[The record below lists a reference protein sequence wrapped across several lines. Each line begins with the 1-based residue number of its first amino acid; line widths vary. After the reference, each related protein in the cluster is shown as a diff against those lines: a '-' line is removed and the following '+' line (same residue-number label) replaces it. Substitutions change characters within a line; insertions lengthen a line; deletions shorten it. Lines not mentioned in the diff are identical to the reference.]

1 MKEFAYSE
9 PCLDEEDKK
18 AVLEVLNSKQLEFAY
33 SEPCLDEEDK
43 KAVLEVLNS
52 KQLTQG
58 KRSLLFEEAL
68 CEFLGVKHALVF
80 NSATSA
86 LLTLYRNFSDFN
98 ADCNEIIT
106 TPISFVATANMLLE
120 SGYKPVFA
128 EIKNDGNIDELA
140 LEKLI
145 NERTKAI
152 VSVDYAGKSVE
163 IGSIQKLCKR
173 HSLSFLSDS
182 SHALGSEYQNKK
194 VGGFALASVFS
205 FHAIKPITTAEGGA
219 VVTNDGEL
227 YEKMKLF
234 RSHGML
240 KKDFFEGEV
249 KSIGHNFRLN
259 EIQSALGLSQLKKA
273 PLLMQKREEI
283 ALVYDRIFKDN
294 PYFTPLHPLLKDK
307 SSNHLYPILMRQKF
321 FTCKKLI
328 LENLHKHGILAQ
340 VHYKPIYQYQL
351 YQQLFNTAP
360 LKSAEDF
367 YRAEISLP
375 CHANLDLG
383 SVQNIAHGVLK
394 TFENLKVK

>member
-18 AVLEVLNSKQLEFAY
+18 V
-33 SEPCLDEEDK
+33 
-43 KAVLEVLNS
+43 VLEVLNS

-128 EIKNDGNIDELA
+128 EVKNDGNIDELA

-145 NERTKAI
+145 NEKTKAI

-219 VVTNDGEL
+219 VVTNDNEL
-227 YEKMKLF
+227 YEKMKWF
-234 RSHGML
+234 RSHGMI

-283 ALVYDRIFKDN
+283 ALTYDRIFKDN

-328 LENLHKHGILAQ
+328 LENLHKRGILAQ

-375 CHANLDLG
+375 CHANLDLE

-394 TFENLKVK
+394 TFENLKIE

>member
-1 MKEFAYSE
+1 MK
-9 PCLDEEDKK
+9 
-18 AVLEVLNSKQLEFAY
+18 EFAY

-145 NERTKAI
+145 NKKTKAI

-219 VVTNDGEL
+219 VVTNDNEL
-227 YEKMKLF
+227 YEKMKWF

-273 PLLMQKREEI
+273 PILMQKREEI

-328 LENLHKHGILAQ
+328 LENLHKRGILAQ

-375 CHANLDLG
+375 CHANLDLE

-394 TFENLKVK
+394 TFENLKIE

>member
-1 MKEFAYSE
+1 MK
-9 PCLDEEDKK
+9 
-18 AVLEVLNSKQLEFAY
+18 EFAY

-86 LLTLYRNFSDFN
+86 LLTLYRNFSEFS

-120 SGYKPVFA
+120 SGYTPVFA
-128 EIKNDGNIDELA
+128 EVKNDGNIDELA

-145 NERTKAI
+145 TKKTKAI

-163 IGSIQKLCKR
+163 VGSIQKLCKK

-219 VVTNDGEL
+219 VVTNNSEL

-240 KKDFFEGEV
+240 KKNFFEGEV

-273 PLLMQKREEI
+273 PFLMQKREEI

-321 FTCKKLI
+321 FIFKKLI
-328 LENLHKHGILAQ
+328 LENLHKRGILAQ

-367 YRAEISLP
+367 YNAEISLP
-375 CHANLDLG
+375 CHANLNLE

-394 TFENLKVK
+394 TFEGFKIE

>member
-1 MKEFAYSE
+1 MK
-9 PCLDEEDKK
+9 
-18 AVLEVLNSKQLEFAY
+18 EFAY

-58 KRSLLFEEAL
+58 KYSLLFEEAL

-98 ADCNEIIT
+98 AHCNEIIT

-120 SGYKPVFA
+120 SGYRPVFA
-128 EIKNDGNIDELA
+128 GIKNDGNIDELA

-145 NERTKAI
+145 TKKTKAI

-163 IGSIQKLCKR
+163 AKSIQKLCKK

-219 VVTNDGEL
+219 VVTNDSEL
-227 YEKMKLF
+227 YEKMKSF

-283 ALVYDRIFKDN
+283 ALVYDKIFKDN
-294 PYFTPLHPLLKDK
+294 PYFTPLHPLLKDQ
-307 SSNHLYPILMRQKF
+307 SSNHLYPILMDQKF
-321 FTCKKLI
+321 FTFKRSI
-328 LENLHKHGILAQ
+328 LESLHKLGILAQ

-360 LKSAEDF
+360 LKSVQDF
-367 YRAEISLP
+367 YDAEISLP
-375 CHANLDLG
+375 CHANLDLE

-394 TFENLKVK
+394 TFEGFNRISSI

>member
-1 MKEFAYSE
+1 MK
-9 PCLDEEDKK
+9 
-18 AVLEVLNSKQLEFAY
+18 EFAY

-145 NERTKAI
+145 NEKTKAI

-163 IGSIQKLCKR
+163 IESIQKLCKR

-219 VVTNDGEL
+219 VVTNDNEL
-227 YEKMKLF
+227 YEKMKWF
-234 RSHGML
+234 RSHGMI

-328 LENLHKHGILAQ
+328 LENLHKRGILVQ

-375 CHANLDLG
+375 CHANLDLE

-394 TFENLKVK
+394 TFEDLKIE

>member
-1 MKEFAYSE
+1 MK
-9 PCLDEEDKK
+9 
-18 AVLEVLNSKQLEFAY
+18 EFAY

-145 NERTKAI
+145 NEKTKAI

-163 IGSIQKLCKR
+163 VGSIQKLCKR

-219 VVTNDGEL
+219 VVTNDSEL
-227 YEKMKLF
+227 YEKMKWF

-273 PLLMQKREEI
+273 PLLMQKREEV
-283 ALVYDRIFKDN
+283 ALIYDKIFKDS

-328 LENLHKHGILAQ
+328 LENLHKRGILAQ

-360 LKSAEDF
+360 LKSAQDF

-375 CHANLDLG
+375 CHANLDLE
-383 SVQNIAHGVLK
+383 SAQTIAHGVLK
-394 TFENLKVK
+394 TFEDLKIE

>member
-1 MKEFAYSE
+1 MK
-9 PCLDEEDKK
+9 
-18 AVLEVLNSKQLEFAY
+18 EFAY

-120 SGYKPVFA
+120 SGYRPVFA
-128 EIKNDGNIDELA
+128 EVKNDGNIDELA

-145 NERTKAI
+145 NEKTKAI

-163 IGSIQKLCKR
+163 IESIQKLCKK

-219 VVTNDGEL
+219 VVTNDSGL
-227 YEKMKLF
+227 HEKMKSF
-234 RSHGML
+234 RSHGMI

-249 KSIGHNFRLN
+249 KSVGYNFRLN

-273 PLLMQKREEI
+273 PFLMQKREEA
-283 ALVYDRIFKDN
+283 ALTYDRIFKDN
-294 PYFTPLHPLLKDK
+294 PYFTPLHPLLKDQ
-307 SSNHLYPILMRQKF
+307 SSNHLYPILMDQKF

-328 LENLHKHGILAQ
+328 LENLHKLGILAQ

-367 YRAEISLP
+367 YNAEISLP
-375 CHANLDLG
+375 CHANLDLE

-394 TFENLKVK
+394 TFESFKID

>member
-18 AVLEVLNSKQLEFAY
+18 AVLEVLNSKQI
-33 SEPCLDEEDK
+33 
-43 KAVLEVLNS
+43 
-52 KQLTQG
+52 TQG

-145 NERTKAI
+145 NKKTKAI

-163 IGSIQKLCKR
+163 AGSIQKLCKR

-219 VVTNDGEL
+219 IVTNDGEL

-375 CHANLDLG
+375 CHANLDLE
-383 SVQNIAHGVLK
+383 SAQTIAHGVLK
-394 TFENLKVK
+394 TFEGFVKG

>member
-1 MKEFAYSE
+1 MK
-9 PCLDEEDKK
+9 
-18 AVLEVLNSKQLEFAY
+18 EFAY

-128 EIKNDGNIDELA
+128 EIKNDGNINELA

-163 IGSIQKLCKR
+163 IESIQKLCKR

-227 YEKMKLF
+227 YEKMKWF
-234 RSHGML
+234 RSHGMI

-328 LENLHKHGILAQ
+328 LENLHKRGILAQ

-375 CHANLDLG
+375 CHANLDLE

-394 TFENLKVK
+394 TFEDLKVE

>member
-1 MKEFAYSE
+1 MK
-9 PCLDEEDKK
+9 
-18 AVLEVLNSKQLEFAY
+18 EFAY

-86 LLTLYRNFSDFN
+86 LLTLYRNFSEFS

-120 SGYKPVFA
+120 SGYTPVFA
-128 EIKNDGNIDELA
+128 GIKNDGNIDELA

-145 NERTKAI
+145 TKKTKAI

-163 IGSIQKLCKR
+163 TESIQKLCKK

-219 VVTNDGEL
+219 VVTNNSEL

-273 PLLMQKREEI
+273 PFLMQKREEA
-283 ALVYDRIFKDN
+283 ALTYDRIFKDN

-328 LENLHKHGILAQ
+328 LESLHKRGILAQ

-367 YRAEISLP
+367 YNAEISLP
-375 CHANLDLG
+375 CHANLNLE
-383 SVQNIAHGVLK
+383 NAKAIAHGVLK
-394 TFENLKVK
+394 TFEGFKID

>member
-1 MKEFAYSE
+1 MK
-9 PCLDEEDKK
+9 
-18 AVLEVLNSKQLEFAY
+18 EFAY

-86 LLTLYRNFSDFN
+86 LLTLYRNFSGFN

-128 EIKNDGNIDELA
+128 GIKNDGNIDELA

-145 NERTKAI
+145 NEKTKAI

-163 IGSIQKLCKR
+163 AESIQKLCKK

-182 SHALGSEYQNKK
+182 SHALGSEYQDQK
-194 VGGFALASVFS
+194 VGSFALASVFS

-219 VVTNDGEL
+219 VVTNDSGL
-227 YEKMKLF
+227 HEKMKWF

-249 KSIGHNFRLN
+249 KSVGHNFRLN

-273 PLLMQKREEI
+273 PLFMQKREEV

-328 LENLHKHGILAQ
+328 LENLHKRGILAQ

-375 CHANLDLG
+375 CHANLNLE

-394 TFENLKVK
+394 TFENLKIE

>member
-1 MKEFAYSE
+1 MK
-9 PCLDEEDKK
+9 
-18 AVLEVLNSKQLEFAY
+18 EFAY

-128 EIKNDGNIDELA
+128 GIKNDGNIDELA

-145 NERTKAI
+145 NEKTKAI

-219 VVTNDGEL
+219 VVTNDSGL

-259 EIQSALGLSQLKKA
+259 EIQSTLGLSQLKKA

-328 LENLHKHGILAQ
+328 LENLHKRGILAQ

-360 LKSAEDF
+360 LKNAEDF

-375 CHANLDLG
+375 CHANLDLE

-394 TFENLKVK
+394 TFEGFKIE

>member
-1 MKEFAYSE
+1 MK
-9 PCLDEEDKK
+9 
-18 AVLEVLNSKQLEFAY
+18 EFAY

-145 NERTKAI
+145 NEKTKAI

-227 YEKMKLF
+227 YEKMKWF
-234 RSHGML
+234 RSHGMI

-328 LENLHKHGILAQ
+328 LENLHKRGILAQ

-375 CHANLDLG
+375 CHANLDLE
-383 SVQNIAHGVLK
+383 SVQNIAHGILK
-394 TFENLKVK
+394 TFEGFKIE

>member
-1 MKEFAYSE
+1 MK
-9 PCLDEEDKK
+9 
-18 AVLEVLNSKQLEFAY
+18 EFAY

-68 CEFLGVKHALVF
+68 CEFLGVRHALVF

-145 NERTKAI
+145 NEKTKAI

-227 YEKMKLF
+227 HEKMKLF

-283 ALVYDRIFKDN
+283 ALIYDRIFKDN

-321 FTCKKLI
+321 FACKKLI
-328 LENLHKHGILAQ
+328 LENLHERGILAQ

-360 LKSAEDF
+360 LKSAQDF

-375 CHANLDLG
+375 CHANLDLE
-383 SVQNIAHGVLK
+383 SAQTIAHGVLK
-394 TFENLKVK
+394 TFENLKIE

>member
-1 MKEFAYSE
+1 MK
-9 PCLDEEDKK
+9 
-18 AVLEVLNSKQLEFAY
+18 EFAY

-128 EIKNDGNIDELA
+128 EVKNDGNIDELA

-145 NERTKAI
+145 NEKTKAI

-163 IGSIQKLCKR
+163 IGSIQKLCKK

-194 VGGFALASVFS
+194 VGSFALASVFS

-219 VVTNDGEL
+219 VVTNDSEL
-227 YEKMKLF
+227 YEKMKWF

-283 ALVYDRIFKDN
+283 ALTYDRIFKDN

-328 LENLHKHGILAQ
+328 LENLHKRGILAQ

-375 CHANLDLG
+375 CHANLNLE
-383 SVQNIAHGVLK
+383 SAQTIAHGVLK
-394 TFENLKVK
+394 TFEDLKIE

>member
-1 MKEFAYSE
+1 MK
-9 PCLDEEDKK
+9 
-18 AVLEVLNSKQLEFAY
+18 EFAY

-145 NERTKAI
+145 NKKTKAI

-227 YEKMKLF
+227 HEKMKWF
-234 RSHGML
+234 RSHGMI

-249 KSIGHNFRLN
+249 KSIGYNFRLN

-283 ALVYDRIFKDN
+283 ALIYDRIFKDN

-375 CHANLDLG
+375 CHANLDLE
-383 SVQNIAHGVLK
+383 SVHNIAHGVLK
-394 TFENLKVK
+394 TFEDLKVE

>member
-1 MKEFAYSE
+1 MK
-9 PCLDEEDKK
+9 K
-18 AVLEVLNSKQLEFAY
+18 FAY

-58 KRSLLFEEAL
+58 KYSLLFEEAL

-86 LLTLYRNFSDFN
+86 LLTLYRNFSEFS

-120 SGYKPVFA
+120 SGYTPVFA
-128 EIKNDGNIDELA
+128 EVKNDGNIDELA

-145 NERTKAI
+145 TKKTKAI

-163 IGSIQKLCKR
+163 AGSIQKLCKK

-219 VVTNDGEL
+219 VVTNDSEL
-227 YEKMKLF
+227 YEKMKSF
-234 RSHGML
+234 RSHGMI

-249 KSIGHNFRLN
+249 KSVGYNFRPN

-273 PLLMQKREEI
+273 PLLRQKREEV
-283 ALVYDRIFKDN
+283 ALIYDRIFKDN
-294 PYFTPLHPLLKDK
+294 PYFTPLHPLLKHQ

-328 LENLHKHGILAQ
+328 LENLHKLGILAQ

-367 YRAEISLP
+367 YSAEISLP
-375 CHANLDLG
+375 CHANLDLE
-383 SVQNIAHGVLK
+383 SVQNITHGVLK
-394 TFENLKVK
+394 TFEGFNRMGFI

>member
-18 AVLEVLNSKQLEFAY
+18 AVLEVLNSKQI
-33 SEPCLDEEDK
+33 
-43 KAVLEVLNS
+43 
-52 KQLTQG
+52 TQG

-68 CEFLGVKHALVF
+68 CEFLGVKHALAF

-86 LLTLYRNFSDFN
+86 LLTLYRNFSDFS

-106 TPISFVATANMLLE
+106 TPMSFVATANMLLE
-120 SGYKPVFA
+120 SGYTPVFA
-128 EIKNDGNIDELA
+128 GIKNDGNIDELA

-145 NERTKAI
+145 TKKTKAI

-163 IGSIQKLCKR
+163 IESIQELCKK

-219 VVTNDGEL
+219 VVTNDSEL

-249 KSIGHNFRLN
+249 KSVGHNFRLN

-273 PLLMQKREEI
+273 PFLMQKREEA
-283 ALVYDRIFKDN
+283 ALTYDRIFKDN

-307 SSNHLYPILMRQKF
+307 SSNHLYPILMCQKF
-321 FTCKKLI
+321 FIFKKLI
-328 LENLHKHGILAQ
+328 LENLHKRGILAQ

-367 YRAEISLP
+367 YNAEISLP
-375 CHANLDLG
+375 CHANLNLE

-394 TFENLKVK
+394 TFENLKIE

>member
-1 MKEFAYSE
+1 MK
-9 PCLDEEDKK
+9 
-18 AVLEVLNSKQLEFAY
+18 EFAY

-86 LLTLYRNFSDFN
+86 LLTLYRNFSDFST
-98 ADCNEIIT
+98 DCNEIIT

-163 IGSIQKLCKR
+163 VESIQKLCKR

-227 YEKMKLF
+227 YEKIKLF

-283 ALVYDRIFKDN
+283 ALTYDKIFKDN

-328 LENLHKHGILAQ
+328 LENLHKRGILAQ

-375 CHANLDLG
+375 CHANLDLE

-394 TFENLKVK
+394 TFENLKIE

>member
-1 MKEFAYSE
+1 MK
-9 PCLDEEDKK
+9 
-18 AVLEVLNSKQLEFAY
+18 EFAY

-219 VVTNDGEL
+219 VVTNDSEL
-227 YEKMKLF
+227 HEKMKWF

-360 LKSAEDF
+360 LKSAQDF

-375 CHANLDLG
+375 CHANLDLE

-394 TFENLKVK
+394 TFEDLKVE

>member
-1 MKEFAYSE
+1 MK
-9 PCLDEEDKK
+9 
-18 AVLEVLNSKQLEFAY
+18 EFAY

-120 SGYKPVFA
+120 SGYTPVFA
-128 EIKNDGNIDELA
+128 EVKNDGNIDELA

-145 NERTKAI
+145 NEKTKAI

-163 IGSIQKLCKR
+163 IESIQKLCKR

-182 SHALGSEYQNKK
+182 SHALGSEYHNKK
-194 VGGFALASVFS
+194 VGDFALASVFS

-219 VVTNDGEL
+219 VVTNDSEL
-227 YEKMKLF
+227 HEKMKLF

-273 PLLMQKREEI
+273 PFLMQKREEI

-307 SSNHLYPILMRQKF
+307 SSNHLYPILMDQKF

-328 LENLHKHGILAQ
+328 LENLHKRGILAQ

-375 CHANLDLG
+375 CHANLDLE
-383 SVQNIAHGVLK
+383 SVQNIAHSVLK
-394 TFENLKVK
+394 TFESFNRISSI

>member
-18 AVLEVLNSKQLEFAY
+18 AVLEVLNSKQI
-33 SEPCLDEEDK
+33 
-43 KAVLEVLNS
+43 
-52 KQLTQG
+52 TQG

-68 CEFLGVKHALVF
+68 CEFLGVKHALAF

-86 LLTLYRNFSDFN
+86 LLTLYRNFSDFS

-106 TPISFVATANMLLE
+106 TPMSFVATANMLLE
-120 SGYKPVFA
+120 SGYTPVFA
-128 EIKNDGNIDELA
+128 GIKNDGNIDELA

-145 NERTKAI
+145 TKKTKAI

-163 IGSIQKLCKR
+163 IESIQELCKK

-219 VVTNDGEL
+219 VVTNDSEL
-227 YEKMKLF
+227 HEKMKLF

-273 PLLMQKREEI
+273 PFLMQKREEV

-307 SSNHLYPILMRQKF
+307 SSNHLYPILMDQKF
-321 FTCKKLI
+321 FTFKRSI
-328 LENLHKHGILAQ
+328 LESLHKLGILAQ

-367 YRAEISLP
+367 YNAEISLP
-375 CHANLDLG
+375 CHANLNLE
-383 SVQNIAHGVLK
+383 SVQNITHGVLK
-394 TFENLKVK
+394 TFEGFNRISSV

>member
-18 AVLEVLNSKQLEFAY
+18 AVLEVLNSKQI
-33 SEPCLDEEDK
+33 
-43 KAVLEVLNS
+43 
-52 KQLTQG
+52 TQG

-68 CEFLGVKHALVF
+68 CEFLGVKHALAF

-86 LLTLYRNFSDFN
+86 LLTLYRNFSDFS

-106 TPISFVATANMLLE
+106 TPMSFVATANMLLE
-120 SGYKPVFA
+120 SGYTPVFA
-128 EIKNDGNIDELA
+128 GIKNDGNIDELA

-145 NERTKAI
+145 TKKTKAI

-163 IGSIQKLCKR
+163 IESIQELCKK

-219 VVTNDGEL
+219 VVTNDSEL

-273 PLLMQKREEI
+273 PLLMQKREEV

-307 SSNHLYPILMRQKF
+307 SSNHLYPILMDQKF
-321 FTCKKLI
+321 FTFKRSI
-328 LENLHKHGILAQ
+328 LENLHKLGILAQ

-367 YRAEISLP
+367 YNAEISLP
-375 CHANLDLG
+375 CHANLNLE
-383 SVQNIAHGVLK
+383 SVQNIAHSVLK
-394 TFENLKVK
+394 TFESFKID

>member
-1 MKEFAYSE
+1 MK
-9 PCLDEEDKK
+9 
-18 AVLEVLNSKQLEFAY
+18 EFAY

-86 LLTLYRNFSDFN
+86 LLTLYRNFSGFN

-219 VVTNDGEL
+219 VVTNDNEL
-227 YEKMKLF
+227 YEKMKWF
-234 RSHGML
+234 RSHGMI

-328 LENLHKHGILAQ
+328 LENLHKRGILAQ

-375 CHANLDLG
+375 CHANLDLE

-394 TFENLKVK
+394 TFEGFKIE

>member
-1 MKEFAYSE
+1 MK
-9 PCLDEEDKK
+9 
-18 AVLEVLNSKQLEFAY
+18 EFAY

-86 LLTLYRNFSDFN
+86 LLTLYRNFSDFS

-145 NERTKAI
+145 NKKTKAI

-163 IGSIQKLCKR
+163 IESIQKLCKR

-219 VVTNDGEL
+219 VVTNDSEL
-227 YEKMKLF
+227 YEKMKWF
-234 RSHGML
+234 RSHGMI

-283 ALVYDRIFKDN
+283 ALTYDRIFKDN

-328 LENLHKHGILAQ
+328 LENLHKRGILAQ

-375 CHANLDLG
+375 CHANLDLK

-394 TFENLKVK
+394 TFEDLKIEWVSFRASNFNH

>member
-1 MKEFAYSE
+1 MK
-9 PCLDEEDKK
+9 
-18 AVLEVLNSKQLEFAY
+18 EFAY

-86 LLTLYRNFSDFN
+86 LLTLYRNFSDFS

-120 SGYKPVFA
+120 SGYKPIFA

-145 NERTKAI
+145 NEKTKAI

-227 YEKMKLF
+227 HEKMKLF

-328 LENLHKHGILAQ
+328 LENLHKRGILAQ

-375 CHANLDLG
+375 CHANLDLE
-383 SVQNIAHGVLK
+383 SVQNIAHSVLK
-394 TFENLKVK
+394 TFENLKIE

>member
-9 PCLDEEDKK
+9 PCLDEEDR
-18 AVLEVLNSKQLEFAY
+18 
-33 SEPCLDEEDK
+33 

-120 SGYKPVFA
+120 SGYTPVFA
-128 EIKNDGNIDELA
+128 GIKNDGNIDELA
-140 LEKLI
+140 LKKLI
-145 NERTKAI
+145 NKKTKAI

-163 IGSIQKLCKR
+163 IESIQELCKK

-219 VVTNDGEL
+219 VVTNDSEL

-273 PLLMQKREEI
+273 PFLMQKREEI
-283 ALVYDRIFKDN
+283 ALFYDRIFKNN

-328 LENLHKHGILAQ
+328 LENLHKLGILAQ

-360 LKSAEDF
+360 LKSAEVF

-375 CHANLDLG
+375 CHANLNLE
-383 SVQNIAHGVLK
+383 SVQTIAHGVLK
-394 TFENLKVK
+394 TFEDLKIE

>member
-1 MKEFAYSE
+1 MK
-9 PCLDEEDKK
+9 
-18 AVLEVLNSKQLEFAY
+18 EFAY

-145 NERTKAI
+145 NEKTKAI

-227 YEKMKLF
+227 YEKMKSF

-328 LENLHKHGILAQ
+328 LENLHKRGILAQ

-375 CHANLDLG
+375 CHANLDLE

-394 TFENLKVK
+394 TFENLKIE

>member
-1 MKEFAYSE
+1 MK
-9 PCLDEEDKK
+9 
-18 AVLEVLNSKQLEFAY
+18 EFAY

-86 LLTLYRNFSDFN
+86 LLTLYRNFSEFS

-120 SGYKPVFA
+120 SGYTPVFA
-128 EIKNDGNIDELA
+128 EVKNDGNIDELA

-145 NERTKAI
+145 TKKTKAI

-163 IGSIQKLCKR
+163 VGSIQKLCKK

-182 SHALGSEYQNKK
+182 SHALGSEYHNKK

-219 VVTNDGEL
+219 VVTNNSEL

-273 PLLMQKREEI
+273 PFLMQKREEA

-307 SSNHLYPILMRQKF
+307 SSNHLYPILMCQKF
-321 FTCKKLI
+321 FIFKKLI
-328 LENLHKHGILAQ
+328 LENLHKRGILAQ

-367 YRAEISLP
+367 YNAEISLP
-375 CHANLDLG
+375 CHANLNLE
-383 SVQNIAHGVLK
+383 NAKAIAHGVLK
-394 TFENLKVK
+394 TFEDLKIE

>member
-1 MKEFAYSE
+1 MK
-9 PCLDEEDKK
+9 
-18 AVLEVLNSKQLEFAY
+18 EFAY

-86 LLTLYRNFSDFN
+86 LLTLYRNFSDFS

-227 YEKMKLF
+227 YEKMKWF
-234 RSHGML
+234 RSHGMI

-283 ALVYDRIFKDN
+283 ALTYDRIFKDN

-328 LENLHKHGILAQ
+328 LENLHKRGILAQ

-351 YQQLFNTAP
+351 YQQLFDTAP

-375 CHANLDLG
+375 CHANLDLEN
-383 SVQNIAHGVLK
+383 VQNIAHGVLK
-394 TFENLKVK
+394 TFEDLKVE

>member
-1 MKEFAYSE
+1 MK
-9 PCLDEEDKK
+9 
-18 AVLEVLNSKQLEFAY
+18 EFAY

-86 LLTLYRNFSDFN
+86 LLTLYRNFSGFN
-98 ADCNEIIT
+98 AHCNEIIT

-120 SGYKPVFA
+120 SGYTPVFA
-128 EIKNDGNIDELA
+128 EVKNDGNIDELA

-145 NERTKAI
+145 TKKTKAI

-163 IGSIQKLCKR
+163 IESVQKLCKK

-219 VVTNDGEL
+219 VVTNNSEL

-273 PLLMQKREEI
+273 PFLMQKREEA

-307 SSNHLYPILMRQKF
+307 SSNHLYPILMHQKF
-321 FTCKKLI
+321 FIFKKLI
-328 LENLHKHGILAQ
+328 LENLHKLGILAQ

-360 LKSAEDF
+360 LKSAENF
-367 YRAEISLP
+367 YNAEISLP
-375 CHANLDLG
+375 CHANLDLE
-383 SVQNIAHGVLK
+383 SVQSIAHGVLK
-394 TFENLKVK
+394 TFEGFNRMGFI

>member
-1 MKEFAYSE
+1 MK
-9 PCLDEEDKK
+9 
-18 AVLEVLNSKQLEFAY
+18 EFAY

-86 LLTLYRNFSDFN
+86 LLTLYRNFSGFN
-98 ADCNEIIT
+98 AHCNEIIT

-120 SGYKPVFA
+120 SGYTPVFA
-128 EIKNDGNIDELA
+128 EVKNDGNIDELA

-145 NERTKAI
+145 TKKTKAI

-163 IGSIQKLCKR
+163 AKSIQKLCKK

-182 SHALGSEYQNKK
+182 SHALGSEYHSKK

-219 VVTNDGEL
+219 VVTNDSEL

-273 PLLMQKREEI
+273 PFLMQKREEI

-321 FTCKKLI
+321 FIFKRSI
-328 LENLHKHGILAQ
+328 LESLHKRGILAQ

-367 YRAEISLP
+367 YNAEISLP
-375 CHANLDLG
+375 CHANLNLE

-394 TFENLKVK
+394 TFENLKIE

>member
-9 PCLDEEDKK
+9 PCLDE
-18 AVLEVLNSKQLEFAY
+18 Q
-33 SEPCLDEEDK
+33 DK

-58 KRSLLFEEAL
+58 KYSLLFEEAL
-68 CEFLGVKHALVF
+68 CEFLGVKHALAF

-98 ADCNEIIT
+98 ADRNEIIT

-128 EIKNDGNIDELA
+128 EVKNDGNIDELA

-145 NERTKAI
+145 TKKTKAI

-163 IGSIQKLCKR
+163 IESIQKLCKK

-219 VVTNDGEL
+219 VVTNDRGL
-227 YEKMKLF
+227 HEKMKSF
-234 RSHGML
+234 RSHGMI

-249 KSIGHNFRLN
+249 KSVGYNFRLN

-273 PLLMQKREEI
+273 PLLMQKREEV
-283 ALVYDRIFKDN
+283 ALVYDEIFKDN
-294 PYFTPLHPLLKDK
+294 PYFTPLHPLLKHQ

-321 FTCKKLI
+321 FTFKRSI
-328 LENLHKHGILAQ
+328 LEFLHKLGILAQ

-360 LKSAEDF
+360 LKSAQDF
-367 YRAEISLP
+367 YNAEISLP
-375 CHANLDLG
+375 CHANLNLE
-383 SVQNIAHGVLK
+383 SVQSIAHGVLK
-394 TFENLKVK
+394 TFEGFNRISSI

>member
-1 MKEFAYSE
+1 MK
-9 PCLDEEDKK
+9 
-18 AVLEVLNSKQLEFAY
+18 EFAY

-58 KRSLLFEEAL
+58 RYSLLFEEAL
-68 CEFLGVKHALVF
+68 CEFLGVKHALAF

-120 SGYKPVFA
+120 SGYRPVFA
-128 EIKNDGNIDELA
+128 EVKNDGNIDELA

-145 NERTKAI
+145 TKKTKAI

-163 IGSIQKLCKR
+163 VGSIQKLCKK

-219 VVTNDGEL
+219 VVTNDSEL
-227 YEKMKLF
+227 YEKMKSF
-234 RSHGML
+234 RSHGMI

-249 KSIGHNFRLN
+249 KSVGYNFRLN

-273 PLLMQKREEI
+273 PLLMQKREEV
-283 ALVYDRIFKDN
+283 ALTYDRIFKDN

-307 SSNHLYPILMRQKF
+307 SSNHLYPILMDQKF
-321 FTCKKLI
+321 FTFKRSI
-328 LENLHKHGILAQ
+328 LESLHKLGILAQ

-367 YRAEISLP
+367 YNAEISLP
-375 CHANLDLG
+375 CHANLDLE

-394 TFENLKVK
+394 TFEGFNRISSI

>member
-1 MKEFAYSE
+1 MK
-9 PCLDEEDKK
+9 
-18 AVLEVLNSKQLEFAY
+18 EFAY

-145 NERTKAI
+145 NEKTKAI

-163 IGSIQKLCKR
+163 IEGIQKLCKR

-227 YEKMKLF
+227 HEKMKWF
-234 RSHGML
+234 RSHGMI

-283 ALVYDRIFKDN
+283 ALIYDRIFKDN

-328 LENLHKHGILAQ
+328 LENLHKCGILAQ

-360 LKSAEDF
+360 LKSAQDF

-375 CHANLDLG
+375 CHANLDLE
-383 SVQNIAHGVLK
+383 SVQTIAHGVLK
-394 TFENLKVK
+394 TFENLKIE

>member
-1 MKEFAYSE
+1 MKEFAY
-9 PCLDEEDKK
+9 
-18 AVLEVLNSKQLEFAY
+18 N
-33 SEPCLDEEDK
+33 EPCLDEEDK

-86 LLTLYRNFSDFN
+86 LLTLYRNFSGFS
-98 ADCNEIIT
+98 ADRNEIIT

-120 SGYKPVFA
+120 SGYTPVFA
-128 EIKNDGNIDELA
+128 EVKNDGNIDELA

-145 NERTKAI
+145 SEKTKAI

-227 YEKMKLF
+227 YEKMKWF
-234 RSHGML
+234 RSHGMI

-249 KSIGHNFRLN
+249 KNIGHNFRLN

-283 ALVYDRIFKDN
+283 ALAYDRIFKDN

-307 SSNHLYPILMRQKF
+307 SSNHLYPILMHQKF
-321 FTCKKLI
+321 FIFKKLI
-328 LENLHKHGILAQ
+328 LENLHKRGILAQ

-360 LKSAEDF
+360 LKSAENF
-367 YRAEISLP
+367 YCAEISLP

-394 TFENLKVK
+394 TFENLKIE

>member
-1 MKEFAYSE
+1 MK
-9 PCLDEEDKK
+9 
-18 AVLEVLNSKQLEFAY
+18 EFAY

-145 NERTKAI
+145 NEKTKAI

-163 IGSIQKLCKR
+163 IESIQKLCKR

-227 YEKMKLF
+227 HEKMKLF
-234 RSHGML
+234 RSHGMI

-328 LENLHKHGILAQ
+328 LENLHKRGILAQ

-360 LKSAEDF
+360 LKSAQDF

-375 CHANLDLG
+375 CHANLDLE

-394 TFENLKVK
+394 TFENLKIE

>member
-1 MKEFAYSE
+1 MK
-9 PCLDEEDKK
+9 
-18 AVLEVLNSKQLEFAY
+18 EFAY

-86 LLTLYRNFSDFN
+86 LLTLYRNFSDFS

-227 YEKMKLF
+227 NEKMKWF
-234 RSHGML
+234 RSHGMI

-283 ALVYDRIFKDN
+283 ALTYNRIFKDN

-307 SSNHLYPILMRQKF
+307 SSNHLYPILMRQRF

-328 LENLHKHGILAQ
+328 LENLHKRGILAQ

-360 LKSAEDF
+360 LKNAEDF

-375 CHANLDLG
+375 CHANLDLE

-394 TFENLKVK
+394 TFENLKIE

>member
-1 MKEFAYSE
+1 MK
-9 PCLDEEDKK
+9 
-18 AVLEVLNSKQLEFAY
+18 EFAY

-86 LLTLYRNFSDFN
+86 LLTLYRNFSGFN

-128 EIKNDGNIDELA
+128 GIKNDGNIDELA

-145 NERTKAI
+145 NEKTKAI

-219 VVTNDGEL
+219 VVTNDSEL
-227 YEKMKLF
+227 YEKMKWF
-234 RSHGML
+234 RSHGMI

-328 LENLHKHGILAQ
+328 LENLHKRGILAQ

-375 CHANLDLG
+375 CHANLDLE

-394 TFENLKVK
+394 TFEDLKIE